1 MISIDKQLRR
11 YFVIVTILAV
21 LVIFILSN
29 LGMAVFFNSY
39 VQQTD
44 LKSDQKIV
52 QYIEDLFSTEDNIA
66 MGNLTGLLQFI
77 RGEEVEVKLF
87 DSSGALILDTSS
99 MTNMHRGMGHGAG
112 MGQSQGMG
120 RGPGM
125 ARQPGEQ
132 ETLASD
138 LVFKEYL
145 LQVDGN
151 AIGKVEIGREKTVL
165 ASAED
170 RTFFITMN
178 LVFVIALV
186 LSIFLVL
193 VLSKYVTGKF
203 LKPLLTV
210 KNNIQAITSHG
221 QDKLQPVS
229 SNTIEIQELVLA
241 TEELAQTIKEQDKLR
256 KRLTSDVAHE
266 LRTPL
271 ATLQSHLEAMIDGI
285 WEATPARLSFCYDE
299 LIRLTRLINDLNEL
313 SVIESDKIQLN
324 KTEVGLSELL
334 NEMLENFKLLFEEK
348 NIDVIANI
356 QQGIKVM
363 GDNDRL
369 RQIFVNIL
377 SNANKYTPEH
387 GRVIVNLGTEPG
399 WVATEIR
406 DTGKGISSHD
416 LAHIFERFYRGDLSR
431 SRESGGAGI
440 GLTIAKAMVEAHHGT
455 LEVESELGVG
465 TIVRIRLPIY
475 LS

>member
-21 LVIFILSN
+21 LVIFVLSN
-29 LGMAVFFNSY
+29 LGMTVFFNSY
-39 VQQTD
+39 VRQTD

-52 QYIEDLFSTEDNIA
+52 QYIEDLFPAENNIT
-66 MGNLTGLLQFI
+66 MGNFTGLLQFI

-87 DSSGALILDTSS
+87 DSSGVLILDTSS
-99 MTNMHRGMGHGAG
+99 MANMHRGMGHGGG
-112 MGQSQGMG
+112 MGSSPGMV

-125 ARQPGEQ
+125 SRQPGEQ
-132 ETLASD
+132 ETPASD
-138 LVFKEYL
+138 LVFKEYP
-145 LQVDGN
+145 LQADGN
-151 AIGKVEIGREKTVL
+151 VIGKVEIGREKTVL

-221 QDKLQPVS
+221 QEKQQPVS
-229 SNTIEIQELVLA
+229 SKTIEIQELVLA

-324 KTEVGLSELL
+324 KTEVGLSKLL
-334 NEMLENFKLLFEEK
+334 NEMLENFRLLFEEK
-348 NIDVIANI
+348 NIAVTANI
-356 QQGIKVM
+356 QQGIIVR

-387 GRVIVNLGTEPG
+387 GRVIVNLGSEPS
-399 WVATEIR
+399 WAVTEIR
-406 DTGKGISSHD
+406 DTGKGISSQD

-440 GLTIAKAMVEAHHGT
+440 GLTIAKAMVEAHQGT